1 MTLPAAATGAP
12 IPSRTTLT
20 IDPLDDADRHAL
32 AALQTG
38 VIWCDRSDRR
48 RFILSGPK
56 AAEVLGGLV
65 TNDVVRLAVGAGQ
78 LAAALTPKGKVIA
91 VLRVV
96 RVSDDELLVD
106 ADARSGPGFF
116 AMIRKYINPKLA
128 AYRDVTDSTACI
140 GLYGAAAAQVVRTLC
155 ARCGVQAPDGL
166 DTFAPYQV
174 ACVDAAEGR
183 WTVMRSPDLGVTG
196 YDLIVPIAALPPL
209 RAALVDLPMATG
221 AVCELARIEAGRPAW
236 GVDLD
241 DTTIPQEAALERL
254 QAISFDKG
262 CYTGQEVVARL
273 HFRGHVNKRLVWLKG
288 AGAHPLPS
296 GAEVATLEGSVV
308 GDVRSS
314 AVRPDD
320 QCIALAMVR
329 REVVDGAIV
338 RVGDVEVRV
347 HELPPSS

>member
-1 MTLPAAATGAP
+1 MTLPADATGAP

-20 IDPLDDADRHAL
+20 IGPLDDADRQAF
-32 AALQTG
+32 AALETD

-48 RFILSGPK
+48 RFTLSGPK
-56 AAEVLGGLV
+56 SAEVLGGLV
-65 TNDVVRLAVGAGQ
+65 TNDVARLEAGAGQ

-91 VLRVV
+91 VLRVL
-96 RVSDDELLVD
+96 RLSGDELLVD

-128 AYRDVTDSTACI
+128 AYRDVTESTACI
-140 GLYGAAAAQVVRTLC
+140 GLYGAAAVQAVRTLC
-155 ARCGVQAPDGL
+155 AQCGVQLPDGL
-166 DTFAPYQV
+166 DTLAPYHI
-174 ACVDAAEGR
+174 ANVDATEGR
-183 WTVMRSPDLGVTG
+183 WTVMRSPDLGRTG
-196 YDLIVPIAALPPL
+196 YDLIVPIAALPQL
-209 RAALVDLPMATG
+209 RAALVDVPMASG

-241 DTTIPQEAALERL
+241 DSTIPQEAALERL

-273 HFRGHVNKRLVWLKG
+273 HFRGHVNKRLVWLRS
-288 AGAHPLPS
+288 AGAQPLQS
-296 GAEVATLEGSVV
+296 GAEVATLEGNVV

-320 QCIALAMVR
+320 RCIALAMVR
-329 REVVDGAIV
+329 REVVDGATV

-347 HELPPSS
+347 EDLPSS